1 VPNSISFSFSLILLA
16 ASILRCPC
24 HHVKLSSILML
35 KSIFS
40 LPPFVRF
47 PHISRTLFFS
57 TLFYLLHSIQSR
69 SLESLLYPSLR
80 FNFPF
85 LFLSLSSSF
94 VSLFITISHSFLF
107 SSLLLLSSIFSLLFS
122 SLLLLSSI
130 LSPSL
135 QAMRIEYLVLA
146 SLPLAM
152 PCALGPGMHS

>member
-107 SSLLLLSSIFSLLFS
+107 SSLLLLSSI
-122 SLLLLSSI
+122 